1 MSDIPS
7 PFEGE
12 IPVWLE
18 PIEDELTTE
27 EIKSATASFHPLSD
41 PQYTREVFEW
51 YKKQV
56 VKLKLCSKERAG
68 VYVSRTFSSRFASL
82 YESSFESLYPKHEEQ
97 TIDSMTEVR
106 NLVKLR
112 PKQEEEY

>member
-7 PFEGE
+7 PFESE
-12 IPVWLE
+12 IPIWLE
-18 PIEDELTTE
+18 PVKNELTGE
-27 EIKSATASFHPLSD
+27 DIEYATAQFHALSD

-68 VYVSRTFSSRFASL
+68 LYVSRTFSSRFASL
-82 YESSFESLYPKHEEQ
+82 YESSFESIYPMHKEQ
-97 TIDSMTEVR
+97 TKDSMTEIR
-106 NLVKLR
+106 ALVKLR
-112 PKQEEEY
+112 PEEEEEY